1 MGAMPQPPGFDG
13 RDEQNDRALRP
24 KRLQEFTGQT
34 AVTRNLSLAIA
45 AAIQRKEQLDHVLL
59 SGPPGLGKTT
69 LAHIMAVEMGAEIR
83 ETAGPLIDKPG
94 DLAGLLST
102 LKPGAVLFIDEIH
115 SLKRVVEEY
124 LYSAM
129 EDFRIT
135 IQLGEG
141 ASSQTLTLTL
151 PPFTLVGATT
161 REGQLTAPFRSRFG
175 IRERLDLYSEAELQ
189 RILVRSAQL
198 LNVGADEAGL
208 AMIARRSRGTARYA
222 NNHLRRIRDLAQ
234 VHHGNRITEQVAA
247 EGLRMLGIDDAGLTE
262 LDRRILGCLATHR
275 RPVGLKTVAVTVG
288 EDEATIED
296 IYEPFLIQSGYLLK
310 TPSGR
315 VVTVKGYDHLG
326 LTPPADQGGDQQ
338 RWM

>member
-1 MGAMPQPPGFDG
+1 MPQPPGFDQ
-13 RDEQNDRALRP
+13 RDDQNDRALRP
-24 KRLQEFTGQT
+24 KRLQEFTGQS

-45 AAIQRKEQLDHVLL
+45 AALQRREQLDHVLL

-69 LAHIMAVEMGAEIR
+69 LAHIMAGEMGAEIR
-83 ETAGPLIDKPG
+83 ETAGPLLDKPG

-129 EDFRIT
+129 EDFRLT

-141 ASSQTLTLTL
+141 AASQTLTLTL

-175 IRERLDLYSEAELQ
+175 IRERLDLYSDAELQ
-189 RILVRSAQL
+189 RILTRSATL
-198 LNVGADEAGL
+198 LGVEADAEGL
-208 AMIARRSRGTARYA
+208 GLIARRSRGTARYA

-234 VHHGNRITEQVAA
+234 VHHGNRISAAVAA
-247 EGLRMLGIDDAGLTE
+247 EGLAMLGIDAAGLTE
-262 LDRRILGCLATHR
+262 LDRRILACLATHR

-296 IYEPFLIQSGYLLK
+296 IYEPFLIQSGYLVK

-315 VVTVKGYDHLG
+315 VVTVKGYQHLG
-326 LTPPADQGGDQQ
+326 LTPPDDSAPGDIQQ